1 MLYNE
6 WWNLGSYS
14 FLNTYWIKKRGAVES
29 KLSTVCVPLSRNVV
43 SPVDMA
49 HPPYS
54 DRDL

>member
-1 MLYNE
+1 MLYKN

-14 FLNTYWIKKRGAVES
+14 FLNTYWIKKRGAAES
-29 KLSTVCVPLSRNVV
+29 KLSAVCVPLSRSVG

-54 DRDL
+54 DRDV